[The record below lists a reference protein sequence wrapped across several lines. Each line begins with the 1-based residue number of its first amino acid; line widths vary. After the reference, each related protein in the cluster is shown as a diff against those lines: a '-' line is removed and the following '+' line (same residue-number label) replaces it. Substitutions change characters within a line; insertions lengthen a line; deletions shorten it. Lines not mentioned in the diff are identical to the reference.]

1 MIDSNFPL
9 FYFTY
14 ILLKVGLTK
23 TFLLFQMWQD
33 IESVL
38 HPPASSSSTSSNN
51 ELVSDRALVH
61 GLVQHSEN
69 GGHLS
74 TASPDFTSDFSN
86 RALLVGDPPN
96 AYYSNHYDLGHT
108 STG

>member
-1 MIDSNFPL
+1 
-9 FYFTY
+9 
-14 ILLKVGLTK
+14 
-23 TFLLFQMWQD
+23 MWQD

-38 HPPASSSSTSSNN
+38 HPPASSSTASSNN

-86 RALLVGDPPN
+86 RALIVGDPPN

-108 STG
+108 STGKGIRISRNLDDINILENMVLISELQ